1 MDTFSKIKELIVKQ
15 VKRKNINPDDIKL
28 ETSLDNLGFDSLDVA
43 ELVIEI
49 ETEFAIK
56 KQLEQEELVNVK
68 CVRDIVDIV
77 NERLKNCIILQY
89 CT

>member
-77 NERLKNCIILQY
+77 NERLKNQ
-89 CT
+89 

>member
-68 CVRDIVDIV
+68 CVKDIV
-77 NERLKNCIILQY
+77 NIVDERLKNQ
-89 CT
+89 

>member
-1 MDTFSKIKELIVKQ
+1 MNTFEKIKELIVKQ
-15 VKRKNINPDDIKL
+15 IKRRSINPDEIKL
-28 ETSLDNLGFDSLDVA
+28 ETPLDSLGFDSLDVA

-68 CVRDIVDIV
+68 CVKDIVDIV
-77 NERLKNCIILQY
+77 DERLKNQ
-89 CT
+89 